1 MSRSSLNG
9 CNIGLATMNHSHD
22 FVVSLILRKSYLA
35 RLCDSLSCW
44 GRIQV
49 PSSAQTHTIRIPPLS
64 SSPNSKVANIYP
76 KPSTYSNFAL

>member
-44 GRIQV
+44 DRIQV
-49 PSSAQTHTIRIPPLS
+49 PSSTQTHTICIPTHH
-64 SSPNSKVANIYP
+64 KVANIYP